1 MTMFM
6 LLMGL
11 CFGVAAFALFAGA
24 VWAYFKQ
31 KSQME
36 SRVLATGTV
45 VELVH
50 RATTGGRS
58 GIFCPVVEF
67 GVPSGQKIRF
77 TSDFGSRP
85 AGHKIGQ
92 SVNVR
97 YDPADPQKAEIESGM
112 TTWLTPLIL
121 VFMGTIAC
129 CLTLAFLAAYAFG
142 FASISS

>member
-1 MTMFM
+1 MFLFM
-6 LLMGL
+6 SL
-11 CFGVAAFALFAGA
+11 CSGIAAFGLFAGV

-36 SRVLATGTV
+36 SRVPATGTV

-50 RATTGGRS
+50 RNTTDGYT

-67 GVPSGQKIRF
+67 STPSGERIRF

-85 AGHKIGQ
+85 ASHKIGQ
-92 SVNVR
+92 SVRVR
-97 YDPADPQKAEIESGM
+97 YDAADPQKAEIESGL

-121 VFMGTIAC
+121 AFMGVIAC
-129 CLTLAFLAAYAFG
+129 CLTVAFLAAYGFG
-142 FASISS
+142 SSSFSP